1 MTSTGNG
8 SSGPPEVVQM
18 GPPGPSRRR
27 RWALIVVGV
36 LLVGSGIGSAVTH
49 DGSGDSEPT
58 AKPTRTAPTSGEPD
72 RFSFAIPVGPHLLGV
87 TDDWELIGRGPG
99 QLVRIELAAGRLTR
113 TSVPSIESS
122 GPVSLIVEPDR
133 VVVRPLDYVPGYQV
147 VDGDFS
153 SALPPALRHGG
164 LALPGPR
171 AGTVWALR
179 SPGSAMRL
187 VQIDG
192 GLTGTTVR
200 LPADSWATSDGA
212 GYILASTPNAVWWAR
227 PHRLTRI
234 SAGSLQAVGPTGW
247 MVRECR
253 LGRCQSVA
261 IDRRSGERSSLPGP
275 ALPAGVPVGVIAPDG
290 STAALFHLAFSDTAS
305 LTLLDLHSGD
315 RREVDVPVSA
325 TSFDSTVAWSPDSRW
340 LFVSDAHR
348 GLVVVDA
355 ENGDISDLGVSL
367 PPIDQLAVRT
377 Q

>member
-1 MTSTGNG
+1 
-8 SSGPPEVVQM
+8 
-18 GPPGPSRRR
+18 
-27 RWALIVVGV
+27 LIVVGV

>member
-1 MTSTGNG
+1 
-8 SSGPPEVVQM
+8 M

-340 LFVSDAHR
+340 LFVSDVHR